1 MASSINTEAKEKT
14 STPPKESPMEMLFNI
29 DSLTGGEMPMEL
41 VKHITFI
48 AGLILIYIY
57 YTMLAEG
64 RMHQIVETKQ
74 QLEEIRADYTTQ
86 KADYMKVGKQ
96 SYLAIAM
103 KRYGL
108 EVSLTPPINVV
119 ADPVK
124 EQ

>member
-1 MASSINTEAKEKT
+1 MASSVETESNEKST
-14 STPPKESPMEMLFNI
+14 TPPKESPMEMLFNI
-29 DSLTGGEMPMEL
+29 DSLTGGQMPMQL
-41 VKHITFI
+41 VKRITFV
-48 AGLILIYIY
+48 AGLIIIYIY

-86 KADYMKVGKQ
+86 KAEYMKVGKQ

-103 KRYGL
+103 RRYGL
-108 EVSLTPPINVV
+108 QVSLTPPIKVV

-124 EQ
+124 EN

>member
-1 MASSINTEAKEKT
+1 MASSVETEGKEKT
-14 STPPKESPMEMLFNI
+14 TAPPKESPMEMLFNI
-29 DSLTGGEMPMEL
+29 DSLTGGQMPIEL
-41 VKHITFI
+41 VKRITFV
-48 AGLILIYIY
+48 AGLIIIYIY

-103 KRYGL
+103 RRYGL
-108 EVSLTPPINVV
+108 EVSLTPPIKVV

-124 EQ
+124 EN

>member
-1 MASSINTEAKEKT
+1 MASSVETETKEKT
-14 STPPKESPMEMLFNI
+14 TAPPKESPMEMLFNI
-29 DSLTGGEMPMEL
+29 DSLTGGQMPMEL
-41 VKHITFI
+41 VKRITFV

-64 RMHQIVETKQ
+64 RMHQIVTTKQ
-74 QLEEIRADYTTQ
+74 ELEEIRADYTTQ

-103 KRYGL
+103 RRYGL
-108 EVSLTPPINVV
+108 EVSLTPPIKVV

-124 EQ
+124 E

>member
-1 MASSINTEAKEKT
+1 MASSVETETKEKT
-14 STPPKESPMEMLFNI
+14 TAPLKESPMEMLFNI
-29 DSLTGGEMPMEL
+29 DSLTGGQMPMEL

-64 RMHQIVETKQ
+64 RMHQIVTTKQ
-74 QLEEIRADYTTQ
+74 ELEEIRADYTTQ

-103 KRYGL
+103 RRYGL
-108 EVSLTPPINVV
+108 EVSLTPPIKVV

-124 EQ
+124 E

>member
-1 MASSINTEAKEKT
+1 MASSVETEAKEKT
-14 STPPKESPMEMLFNI
+14 TAPPKESPMEMLFNI
-29 DSLTGGEMPMEL
+29 DSLTGGQMPMEL

-64 RMHQIVETKQ
+64 RMHQIVTTKQ
-74 QLEEIRADYTTQ
+74 ELEEIRADYTTQ

-103 KRYGL
+103 RRYGL
-108 EVSLTPPINVV
+108 EVSLTPPIKVV

-124 EQ
+124 E

>member
-1 MASSINTEAKEKT
+1 MASSVETESNEKAT
-14 STPPKESPMEMLFNI
+14 TPPKESPMEMLFNI
-29 DSLTGGEMPMEL
+29 DSLTGGQMPMEL
-41 VKHITFI
+41 VKRITFV
-48 AGLILIYIY
+48 AGLIIIYIY

-103 KRYGL
+103 RRYGL
-108 EVSLTPPINVV
+108 QVSLTPPIKVV

-124 EQ
+124 EN

>member
-1 MASSINTEAKEKT
+1 MASSVETEAQEKT
-14 STPPKESPMEMLFNI
+14 TTPPKESPMEMLFNI
-29 DSLTGGEMPMEL
+29 DSLTGGQMPMEL

-64 RMHQIVETKQ
+64 RMHQIVTTKQ
-74 QLEEIRADYTTQ
+74 ELEEIRADYTTQ

-103 KRYGL
+103 RRYGL
-108 EVSLTPPINVV
+108 EVSLTPPIKVV

-124 EQ
+124 E

>member
-1 MASSINTEAKEKT
+1 MASSVETEAKEKT
-14 STPPKESPMEMLFNI
+14 ASPPKESPMEMLFNI
-29 DSLTGGEMPMEL
+29 DSLTGGQMPMEL

-64 RMHQIVETKQ
+64 HMHQIVTTKQ
-74 QLEEIRADYTTQ
+74 ELEEIRADYTTQ

-103 KRYGL
+103 RRYGL
-108 EVSLTPPINVV
+108 EVSLTPPIKVV

-124 EQ
+124 E

>member
-1 MASSINTEAKEKT
+1 MASSVETEGNEKST
-14 STPPKESPMEMLFNI
+14 TPPKESPMEMLFNI
-29 DSLTGGEMPMEL
+29 DSLTGGQMPMQL
-41 VKHITFI
+41 VKRITFV
-48 AGLILIYIY
+48 AGLIIIYIY

-86 KADYMKVGKQ
+86 KAEYMKVGKQ

-103 KRYGL
+103 RRYGL
-108 EVSLTPPINVV
+108 QVSLTPPIKVV

-124 EQ
+124 EN